1 MQHQTI
7 MMLIRL
13 FLAPLIALSLNACA
27 ARAVVG
33 AGAFAAQTT
42 AKAARTTV
50 KTGAAAARLTGRA
63 VGGTVRAVSNT
74 PAPSPPPY

>member
-1 MQHQTI
+1 MQSSITAT
-7 MMLIRL
+7 LIKL
-13 FLAPLIALSLNACA
+13 LLTLLVTVALSGCA

-33 AGAFAAQTT
+33 AGAFAAKAT
-42 AKAARTTV
+42 AQAAKTTV

-63 VGGTVRAVSNT
+63 VGGTVRAVSNK